1 MADKIIEN
9 NQVSIMGKIA
19 YRLYIQS
26 SGLWRGLLYHGASCT
41 QTE

>member
-9 NQVSIMGKIA
+9 NQVSIMGKIDT
-19 YRLYIQS
+19 
-26 SGLWRGLLYHGASCT
+26 GLWRGLLYNGNPCT